1 MEKLTQEEL
10 EALQTLVNTYNN
22 VKIRIA
28 DAVIAKEALLKEL
41 DVVKGEYAL
50 EEKKLSEK
58 YGNDAVVNIQTGEI
72 SKSEEEK

>member
-22 VKIRIA
+22 VKIKIA
-28 DAVIAKEALLKEL
+28 DAVIAKDNLLKEL
-41 DVVKGEYAL
+41 AIVKEEYAL
-50 EEKKLSEK
+50 EEKNLSEK
-58 YGNDAVVNIQTGEI
+58 YGSDVVVNIQTGEI